1 MIQNDP
7 MSKADFEYLTVNQ
20 ARMIMIRKIKC
31 KKEVEKL
38 MNCVEDKV
46 LTGYQLK
53 DILVKYTDITEV

>member
-38 MNCVEDKV
+38 MTCVEDKV

-53 DILVKYTDITEV
+53 DILVRYTDITEV